1 MEDNLPT
8 IEEYHLTLSRNVIL
22 SLIILVMNATSPPG
36 VHISPGDPVHDFDR
50 QLLSR
55 KTSLLASEERGI
67 VRRKLRLIF
76 RGRVGTVRRRRH
88 KRGDYTYKNP
98 IYVC

>member
-36 VHISPGDPVHDFDR
+36 VHISTGDPVQDFTR
-50 QLLSR
+50 QLLPR
-55 KTSLLASEERGI
+55 KTSLLAGEERGM
-67 VRRKLRLIF
+67 VPRMLRLTF
-76 RGRVGTVRRRRH
+76 RGRVGTVRRRRN
-88 KRGDYTYKNP
+88 KRGGYTYKNP